1 MVWHHQTMAQ
11 SLSSLHWASYKSI
24 CFSWVAL
31 QSVILP
37 LVLDIRHFPETSV
50 RFDHLERHL
59 MFVSLLGRWRRP
71 LPWGVKHFNTN
82 HFIVHP
88 FLPSVRSFVSL
99 PPSICPSVRLSVSV
113 HSVSSSTI
121 NYNQLTIA
129 CPLKRISILLSLS
142 LLFSSSSYSSLS
154 LSSFLLL
161 LLLRICLSRATPVL
175 ILHPR
180 IQLPLF
186 NVEPVF
192 VLPFIIFF
200 FIFFILLVVF
210 F

>member
-99 PPSICPSVRLSVSV
+99 PPSICPSVRLSVYQS
-113 HSVSSSTI
+113 
-121 NYNQLTIA
+121 
-129 CPLKRISILLSLS
+129 RSILSLRPPS
-142 LLFSSSSYSSLS
+142 TTISWPLRVHWNASASSCLT

-161 LLLRICLSRATPVL
+161 RILPCLSPLFYFFFFFVFVFLVLLLS
-175 ILHPR
+175 
-180 IQLPLF
+180 
-186 NVEPVF
+186 
-192 VLPFIIFF
+192 
-200 FIFFILLVVF
+200 
-210 F
+210 

>member
-1 MVWHHQTMAQ
+1 MRRKTFQHKPFYR
-11 SLSSLHWASYKSI
+11 SS
-24 CFSWVAL
+24 V
-31 QSVILP
+31 P
-37 LVLDIRHFPETSV
+37 PV
-50 RFDHLERHL
+50 R
-59 MFVSLLGRWRRP
+59 
-71 LPWGVKHFNTN
+71 
-82 HFIVHP
+82 P
-88 FLPSVRSFVSL
+88 FLCLSASIHLSV
-99 PPSICPSVRLSVSV
+99 CPSVRLSVSV
-113 HSVSSSTI
+113 HSVSLSTI

-129 CPLKRISILLSLS
+129 CPLKRISILLSHS

-154 LSSFLLL
+154 LSSFLLLL